1 MNILTIYT
9 VDASKLLAVLDDL
22 ASKKPIKVIA
32 SDPNR
37 LYNDSTHD
45 DVSMASI
52 TIMCDESHEEVCEA
66 IARDYVYVCEED
78 PSDWE

>member
-9 VDASKLLAVLDDL
+9 ESASKLLSVLDDL
-22 ASKKPIKVIA
+22 ACKKPIKVIA

-37 LYNDSTHD
+37 LYNDSTHN

-52 TIMCDESHEEVCEA
+52 TIMCDESHAELTEH
-66 IARDYVYVCEED
+66 IACDYVYVCVED
-78 PSDWE
+78 PSDWV